1 MTKARLEYLGM
12 WADSGRE
19 FGMEKKTDSKLVAQG
34 LAGTASGA

>member
-1 MTKARLEYLGM
+1 M

-19 FGMEKKTDSKLVAQG
+19 FGMEKKTDRKMVEQG